1 MANYPSFGYQPQ
13 QMGYQP
19 MQAQTMYQQYQ
30 PMQAQPMQQGPAFQ
44 CRYVSSEEEARS
56 SQVDFN
62 GTPLFFY
69 DPFRQVA
76 YYKAFN
82 AQAGAIDFFT
92 FRKWQDPQQQ
102 EAAQSAVAF
111 APMSELEGL
120 RAMVVELQSELKA
133 MKNGKQKNVQEV
145 ALSDE

>member
-1 MANYPSFGYQPQ
+1 MANYPQYNYQPQ

-19 MQAQTMYQQYQ
+19 QMQPMYQQYQ
-30 PMQAQPMQQGPAFQ
+30 QPAPMQQQQQGPAFQ

-69 DPFRQVA
+69 DPFRQIA

-92 FRKWQDPQQQ
+92 FKKWQDPQQ
-102 EAAQSAVAF
+102 EAVQTAVAF

-120 RAMVVELQSELKA
+120 RAMVVELQNDLRA
-133 MKNGKQKNVQEV
+133 MKNSKRKNQQQEAV
-145 ALSDE
+145 TDEL